1 MRNWWQNFLWLTF
14 DNLFIIPFSNDY
26 ISFHPPT
33 NTLWS
38 LLNKSAEKPKPCNN
52 GGLQVFLRMLSCESL
67 SKASSFSSVPSQN
80 RPLLLSSDQ
89 RYSRVV
95 YECYSPA
102 GFGILSIKSWVCG
115 WATTKIKSI
124 FLSIETQFSVLTFCA
139 FKTFE
144 STWIDREFFL
154 SLKFLNF
161 WLGMKL
167 PDFSENFHSEK
178 EKNTWRSWWKNGWAP
193 SIN

>member
-1 MRNWWQNFLWLTF
+1 MDRSEVDNKTGRFTSSPDVLYPCHLYQQMNIFHRKEKFYQKLIPYLTSNNEYFQWKNFSKFLILHCWLAF
-14 DNLFIIPFSNDY
+14 DNLFIIAFSNDY
-26 ISFHPPT
+26 IFHPPT

-115 WATTKIKSI
+115 
-124 FLSIETQFSVLTFCA
+124 
-139 FKTFE
+139 
-144 STWIDREFFL
+144 
-154 SLKFLNF
+154 
-161 WLGMKL
+161 KL
-167 PDFSENFHSEK
+167 LV
-178 EKNTWRSWWKNGWAP
+178 T
-193 SIN
+193 

>member
-1 MRNWWQNFLWLTF
+1 MFIIFKRYGPMRNWWQKFLWLTF
-14 DNLFIIPFSNDY
+14 DNLFIIAFSNDY
-26 ISFHPPT
+26 IFHPPT

-102 GFGILSIKSWVCG
+102 GFGILSIKRWVCG

-154 SLKFLNF
+154 
-161 WLGMKL
+161 
-167 PDFSENFHSEK
+167 FS
-178 EKNTWRSWWKNGWAP
+178 
-193 SIN
+193 